1 MASLVLM
8 EDEVKECGL
17 FQPQIRLV
25 SAFMLTL
32 RPSGKWKGIS
42 YTNPLDLDSTDR
54 NVRTLVFVFL
64 RDTEREVWEE
74 W

>member
-8 EDEVKECGL
+8 EDEVNECGL
-17 FQPQIRLV
+17 VQPQIRLV